1 MSYSYYNYDPNDIA
15 KSIQRAMEDR
25 ADPDAVAYLLEE
37 RNKKIT
43 TSPQYTGYENDMVTQ
58 AAENYIQKYS
68 PATQDDLDTLYEA
81 RRDLAA
87 DNLLASAIQNANTFA
102 GGVNAT
108 QTSHANARG
117 GMYSAYQRSALG
129 NEEMLAS
136 QGLGRGSANRASSG
150 FGESSRAMQ
159 SAAYQNN
166 VYGSYQDQNA
176 AIQALASQ
184 YMDSQN
190 AARMAYNDALAQISS
205 DQTRDTI
212 SQRNADREFGFKVD
226 QSRLEEQHYNAEA
239 QQKQQAAEY
248 ERALN
253 KLKLTG
259 VVTDEQQAA
268 VLGLEVGMTTADY
281 EDMLFT
287 QEMNRMKFDSA
298 EEQRAFENSLAERKF
313 ENQQQQDQF
322 ERAYNL
328 FKAIGSV
335 QTNEMASVLGVPI
348 GTTYW
353 DYVIAQRKADVDY
366 LNYTVKNKNANTS
379 AAKAAA
385 SRANAA
391 NNASIK
397 QEKNAIDKQNADTR
411 RYEAE
416 TKRMELTGDYE

>member
-1 MSYSYYNYDPNDIA
+1 MSYDYYNYDPNDIA
-15 KSIQRAMEDR
+15 KSIQKAMDDW
-25 ADPDAVAYLLEE
+25 ADPNAVAYLLEE
-37 RNKKIT
+37 RNKKIKA
-43 TSPQYTGYENDMVTQ
+43 SPQYSSYENDALNQ
-58 AAENYIQKYS
+58 AASDYVQKYS
-68 PATQDDLDTLYEA
+68 PATQGDLEALYEA

-87 DNLLASAIQNANTFA
+87 DSLHTTAVQNANRFA
-102 GGVNAT
+102 SGVDTTKSSFADVR
-108 QTSHANARG
+108 QG
-117 GMYSAYQRSALG
+117 LYSTYQRSALG
-129 NEEMLAS
+129 NEEVLAS
-136 QGLGRGSANRASSG
+136 QGLGRGSANSASSG

-159 SAAYQNN
+159 AAAYQNN

-176 AIQALASQ
+176 AINALASQ
-184 YMDSQN
+184 YINSQN
-190 AARMAYNDALAQISS
+190 AARTAYNDALSQITS
-205 DQTRDTI
+205 DQVRDMI
-212 SQRNADREFGFKVD
+212 SQRNVDREFGFKVD
-226 QSRLEEQHYNAEA
+226 QSRLET
-239 QQKQQAAEY
+239 QQKQQTAEY

-287 QEMNRMKFDSA
+287 QEMSRMKFDSE
-298 EEQRAFENSLAERKF
+298 EEQRVFENSLAERKF
-313 ENQQQQDQF
+313 ESQQQQDQF

-328 FKAIGSV
+328 FKGIGSV
-335 QTNEMASVLGVPI
+335 QTDEMAAVLGVPV

-353 DYVIAQRKADVDY
+353 DYVIAQRKADTDY

-385 SRANAA
+385 SAA
-391 NNASIK
+391 NSATNASIK

-416 TKRMELTGDYE
+416 TDRMELTGNY